1 MNERIFISYKRADK
15 ERVFALKDSIEQA
28 TGEKCWIDLDG
39 IESDAQ
45 FVDVIMNSI
54 DNCEVFL
61 FMRSKEHNKIANHR
75 TDWTIREVNYA
86 LGEKKRIVFVALD
99 NSPLP
104 RWFKFM
110 FPNQQEIDAT
120 DGAKLKGLHADLRS
134 WLGIQPK
141 MDNVSRAHLKQE
153 ETKLIAQDKAKNIKS
168 NIKNGSKNI
177 ADTIIRYRTGASKGN
192 SDAQYHLG
200 YCYHYGEGI
209 KQNMSEAVKWYRC
222 AADQGH
228 PAAQYELGYC
238 YSLGH
243 GIPKS
248 YAEAFYWYFKSAN
261 SGYAKAQFEVG
272 TCYYDGNGVTKN
284 VDEALKWYV
293 KAAEQGYEPAKNRI
307 ESLKTQFGNKRIS
320 KQQDFTKKSNVN
332 MHNGHEF
339 VDLGLSVK
347 WATCNIGASKSD
359 DYGDYFAWGETQTKS
374 IYDWRGYKWCKNHYT
389 NIIKYNCSYGMLDHR
404 KQLEISDDAANVIL
418 GGKWRIP
425 TYEEFLELKEKCT
438 WRWITQNG
446 VNGYKII
453 GPNKNS
459 IFLPAAGYRSEQ
471 LLYSLGYNGDYWL
484 SLLDTAFSGGAW
496 GARIASKEVRITS
509 LDRYYGRS
517 IRPVFS

>member
-141 MDNVSRAHLKQE
+141 MDNVLRAH
-153 ETKLIAQDKAKNIKS
+153 
-168 NIKNGSKNI
+168 
-177 ADTIIRYRTGASKGN
+177 
-192 SDAQYHLG
+192 
-200 YCYHYGEGI
+200 
-209 KQNMSEAVKWYRC
+209 
-222 AADQGH
+222 
-228 PAAQYELGYC
+228 
-238 YSLGH
+238 
-243 GIPKS
+243 
-248 YAEAFYWYFKSAN
+248 F
-261 SGYAKAQFEVG
+261 
-272 TCYYDGNGVTKN
+272 
-284 VDEALKWYV
+284 
-293 KAAEQGYEPAKNRI
+293 
-307 ESLKTQFGNKRIS
+307 
-320 KQQDFTKKSNVN
+320 FTKKSNVN

-374 IYDWRGYKWCKNHYT
+374 IYDWRGYKWCKNNYT
-389 NIIKYNCSYGMLDHR
+389 NIIKYNCNCSYGMLDYR